1 MQTLGGTWMAGAA
14 AILALLADTA
24 AARADLDD
32 LEVTMAVVDDLD
44 GLDAELEAIAERRG
58 GFGAASD
65 SLTGSVAADAVAP
78 DARRDE
84 GHDAFMNDGL
94 GEMNDADFEAQ
105 DDFEE
110 GEDVDEDRFDA
121 LPGN

>member
-1 MQTLGGTWMAGAA
+1 MQTLGGTWIAGAA

-44 GLDAELEAIAERRG
+44 GLDTELEAIAKRRG
-58 GFGAASD
+58 DFGAAGD
-65 SLTGSVAADAVAP
+65 GLTGIAP

-121 LPGN
+121 VPGN

>member
-1 MQTLGGTWMAGAA
+1 MQTLGSAWIAG
-14 AILALLADTA
+14 AILALFADTA

-44 GLDAELEAIAERRG
+44 GLDSELEAVAERRG
-58 GFGAASD
+58 DFEASGDKLTAGA
-65 SLTGSVAADAVAP
+65 LAP

-84 GHDAFMNDGL
+84 GHDAFLNDGL

>member
-1 MQTLGGTWMAGAA
+1 MQTLGSAWIAG

-32 LEVTMAVVDDLD
+32 LEVTMAVVDDPD
-44 GLDAELEAIAERRG
+44 GLDSELEAVAERRG
-58 GFGAASD
+58 DFEAGGDNPTAGAI
-65 SLTGSVAADAVAP
+65 AP

>member
-1 MQTLGGTWMAGAA
+1 MQTLGSAWIAG

-44 GLDAELEAIAERRG
+44 GLDSELEAVAERRG
-58 GFGAASD
+58 DFEASGDNRTDAAGAI
-65 SLTGSVAADAVAP
+65 AP

-84 GHDAFMNDGL
+84 DHDAFMNDGL

-105 DDFEE
+105 DDFAE

-121 LPGN
+121 LPGK

>member
-1 MQTLGGTWMAGAA
+1 MQTLGSAWIAG

-24 AARADLDD
+24 AAQADLDD

-44 GLDAELEAIAERRG
+44 GLDSELEAVAARRG
-58 GFGAASD
+58 DFEASGDNLTAA
-65 SLTGSVAADAVAP
+65 AIAP

-84 GHDAFMNDGL
+84 GHDAFLNDGL